1 MPDIE
6 ENIFAD
12 PHRLEGDARTH
23 RFDMLL
29 RSPRTAVMVA
39 SLPPGETASRR
50 EATDSRADRVVYLIE
65 GEAQGSVDGR
75 EQSLDAG
82 QLLMIPAGR
91 SFQLTNTGSTRF
103 LYLDFISKET
113 TKETTEKREGLM

>member
-1 MPDIE
+1 MTDFD

-12 PHRLEGDARTH
+12 PRRLEGDARAH

-39 SLPPGETASRR
+39 SLPPGETAARR
-50 EATDSRADRVVYLIE
+50 DATDARADRVVYLIE
-65 GEAQGSVDGR
+65 GEARGSVGGR

-91 SFQLTNTGSTRF
+91 PFQLTNTGSNRL
-103 LYLDFISKET
+103 LYLDFIAS
-113 TKETTEKREGLM
+113 ETTEKRGDVL